1 MKGVRIVVVL
11 GVVAVVALLVRHFA
25 LAPSTLVLTG
35 IVTTQDVIMSP
46 QIGGRVN
53 QLLVKEGDAVT
64 RDQLLAV
71 IAPDELKPEAAFSTQ
86 SAGGLPAQVQEGK
99 PALRYQERQAAQ
111 QIEQAKAVL
120 AASEA

>member
-35 IVTTQDVIMSP
+35 VVTTQDVIMSP

-53 QLLVKEGDAVT
+53 QLLVKEGDLVVAGQRVAAVGT
-64 RDQLLAV
+64 TGRSTGPHLHFEVRLNGVPQNPARF
-71 IAPDELKPEAAFSTQ
+71 LK
-86 SAGGLPAQVQEGK
+86 AGN
-99 PALRYQERQAAQ
+99 
-111 QIEQAKAVL
+111 
-120 AASEA
+120 